1 MKKLYF
7 SFLCM
12 AVAVLLSS
20 CAHSVYPL
28 DVLYSNYNSRMRS
41 QEDLTI
47 KANVWIYFNEK
58 DIPGEYAIISA
69 NTYNPFCLLP
79 FRGIRV
85 KKMNKRFLEQAVK
98 QADKEGGNAVL
109 VQGGGFFYVLNM
121 KNRDGI
127 EVPAANFI
135 NPILDMKNAD
145 IVKSG
150 SVEKMKRGERTRT
163 INAFMDEIDSNI
175 DYLQTTEEIAAVRKK
190 IDVLSQY
197 NLRVK
202 NPKKSIDKFVR
213 KKTRKVNSIEKK
225 LAKQAAKQKAAAKTA
240 KQSPAKK
247 K

>member
-1 MKKLYF
+1 MKKIYF

-28 DVLYSNYNSRMRS
+28 DLLYSNYDSRMRS
-41 QEDLTI
+41 PEDLAI

-58 DIPGEYAIISA
+58 DIPGEYSIISA
-69 NTYNPFCLLP
+69 NTYSPFCFLP
-79 FRGIRV
+79 FQGIRL
-85 KKMNKRFLEQAVK
+85 KKMNKLFLEQAVK

-109 VQGGGFFYVLNM
+109 VQSSGIFYVLNM

-127 EVPAANFI
+127 EAPAANFI

-150 SVEKMKRGERTRT
+150 SVETMKRGERTRT
-163 INAFMDEIDSNI
+163 IKAFMDEIESNI
-175 DYLQTTEEIAAVRKK
+175 DYLQTAEEIAAVRKK
-190 IDVLSQY
+190 IEVLSQY

-202 NPKKSIDKFVR
+202 NPMKSVDKFVR
-213 KKTRKVNSIEKK
+213 KKNRKVNSIEKK
-225 LAKQAAKQKAAAKTA
+225 MAKQAAKQA
-240 KQSPAKK
+240 KQPTTSSSKK

>member
-1 MKKLYF
+1 MKKIYF
-7 SFLCM
+7 SVLCM
-12 AVAVLLSS
+12 AVAMLLSS

-28 DVLYSNYNSRMRS
+28 DLLYTNYDSRMRS
-41 QEDLTI
+41 PEDLAI

-58 DIPGEYAIISA
+58 DIPGEYSIISA
-69 NTYNPFCLLP
+69 NTYSPFCFLP
-79 FRGIRV
+79 FQGIRV

-109 VQGGGFFYVLNM
+109 VQGGGIFYVLNM

-127 EVPAANFI
+127 EAPEANFI

-150 SVEKMKRGERTRT
+150 SVETMKRGERTRT

-175 DYLQTTEEIAAVRKK
+175 GYLQTAEEIAAVRKK
-190 IDVLSQY
+190 IEVLSQY

-202 NPKKSIDKFVR
+202 NPMKSVEEFVR
-213 KKTRKVNSIEKK
+213 KKTSKVVSIEKK
-225 LAKQAAKQKAAAKTA
+225 MAKQAAKQA
-240 KQSPAKK
+240 KQPATSSSKK

>member
-12 AVAVLLSS
+12 AAAVLLSS

-28 DVLYSNYNSRMRS
+28 DALYSNYNSRMRS
-41 QEDLTI
+41 QEELAI

-58 DIPGEYAIISA
+58 DIPGEYSIISA
-69 NTYNPFCLLP
+69 NTYSPFCLLP
-79 FRGIRV
+79 FKGIRV

-109 VQGGGFFYVLNM
+109 IQGGGFFYVLNM
-121 KNRDGI
+121 RGRDGI
-127 EVPAANFI
+127 ESPAVGFD
-135 NPILDMKNAD
+135 NPILDMKTAD
-145 IVKSG
+145 IIKSG
-150 SVEKMKRGERTRT
+150 SVETMKRSERTRI

-175 DYLQTTEEIAAVRKK
+175 DYLQTAEEIAAVRKK

-197 NLRVK
+197 NLSAK
-202 NPKKSIDKFVR
+202 NPKKAIDKFVR

-225 LAKQAAKQKAAAKTA
+225 MAKQAAKQAKQNAAA
-240 KQSPAKK
+240 SSKK

>member
-1 MKKLYF
+1 MKKIYF

-28 DVLYSNYNSRMRS
+28 DLLYSNYDSRMRS
-41 QEDLTI
+41 PEDLAI

-58 DIPGEYAIISA
+58 DIPGEYSIISA
-69 NTYNPFCLLP
+69 NTYSPFCFLP
-79 FRGIRV
+79 FQGIRV
-85 KKMNKRFLEQAVK
+85 KKMNKLFLEQAVK

-109 VQGGGFFYVLNM
+109 VQGSGIFYVLNM

-127 EVPAANFI
+127 EAPAANFI

-150 SVEKMKRGERTRT
+150 SVETMKRGERTRT
-163 INAFMDEIDSNI
+163 IKAFMDEIESNI
-175 DYLQTTEEIAAVRKK
+175 DYLQTAEEIAAVRKK
-190 IDVLSQY
+190 IEVLSQY

-202 NPKKSIDKFVR
+202 NPMKSVDKFVR
-213 KKTRKVNSIEKK
+213 KKNRKVNSIEKK
-225 LAKQAAKQKAAAKTA
+225 MAKQAAKQA
-240 KQSPAKK
+240 KQPTTSSSKK

>member
-1 MKKLYF
+1 MKKIYF

-12 AVAVLLSS
+12 AVAILLSS

-28 DVLYSNYNSRMRS
+28 DFLYSNYDSRMRS
-41 QEDLTI
+41 PEDLAI

-58 DIPGEYAIISA
+58 DIPGEYSIISA
-69 NTYNPFCLLP
+69 NTYSPFCFLP
-79 FRGIRV
+79 FQGIRV

-109 VQGGGFFYVLNM
+109 VQGGGIFYVLNM

-127 EVPAANFI
+127 EAPAANFI

-150 SVEKMKRGERTRT
+150 SVETMKRGERTRT
-163 INAFMDEIDSNI
+163 IKAFMDEIESNI
-175 DYLQTTEEIAAVRKK
+175 DYLQTAEEIAAVRKK
-190 IDVLSQY
+190 IEVLSQY

-202 NPKKSIDKFVR
+202 NPMKSVDKFVR
-213 KKTRKVNSIEKK
+213 KKTSKVNSIEKK
-225 LAKQAAKQKAAAKTA
+225 MAKQAAKQN
-240 KQSPAKK
+240 KQPATSSSKK

>member
-1 MKKLYF
+1 MKKIYF

-28 DVLYSNYNSRMRS
+28 DLLYSNYDSRMRNP
-41 QEDLTI
+41 EDLAI

-58 DIPGEYAIISA
+58 DIPGDYSIISA
-69 NTYNPFCLLP
+69 NTYSPFCFLP
-79 FRGIRV
+79 FQGIRV
-85 KKMNKRFLEQAVK
+85 KKMNKLFLEQAVK

-109 VQGGGFFYVLNM
+109 VQGSGIFYVLNM

-127 EVPAANFI
+127 EAPAANFI

-150 SVEKMKRGERTRT
+150 SVETMKRGERTRT
-163 INAFMDEIDSNI
+163 IKAFMDEIESNI
-175 DYLQTTEEIAAVRKK
+175 DYLQTAEEIAAVRKK
-190 IDVLSQY
+190 IEVLSQY
-197 NLRVK
+197 NLKVK
-202 NPKKSIDKFVR
+202 NPMKSVDKFVR
-213 KKTRKVNSIEKK
+213 KKNSKVNSIEKK
-225 LAKQAAKQKAAAKTA
+225 MAKQAAKQA
-240 KQSPAKK
+240 KQPASSSKK

>member
-12 AVAVLLSS
+12 AAAVLLSS

-41 QEDLTI
+41 PEDLAI

-69 NTYNPFCLLP
+69 NTYSPFCLLP
-79 FRGIRV
+79 FKSIRV
-85 KKMNKRFLEQAVK
+85 KKLNKRFLEQAVK

-109 VQGGGFFYVLNM
+109 IQGGGFFFVLTL
-121 KNRDGI
+121 KDRDGI
-127 EVPAANFI
+127 EAPAANFS
-135 NPILDMKNAD
+135 NPILDMKNTD

-150 SVEKMKRGERTRT
+150 SVETMKRGERTRT
-163 INAFMDEIDSNI
+163 INAFMNEIDSNI
-175 DYLQTTEEIAAVRKK
+175 DYLQTAEEIVAVRKK

-197 NLRVK
+197 NLRAK

-225 LAKQAAKQKAAAKTA
+225 MTKQAAKQAKQAAAA
-240 KQSPAKK
+240 SSKK